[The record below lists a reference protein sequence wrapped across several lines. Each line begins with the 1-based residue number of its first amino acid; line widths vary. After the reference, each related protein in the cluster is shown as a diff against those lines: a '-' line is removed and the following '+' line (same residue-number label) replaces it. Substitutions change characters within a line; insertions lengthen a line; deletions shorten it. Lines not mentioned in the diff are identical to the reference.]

1 MIRPGMLWRVLYINF
16 VLVRNGLDEIVFA
29 THLFRPLR
37 FLYFLS
43 PWNWLGRTH
52 APRGVR
58 IRCALEQ
65 LGPIFVKFGQILSTR
80 RDLLPDDIAEE
91 LARLQDRVQPF
102 PGVQARALIEKAY
115 GQPLEN
121 IFTDFDATPLAS
133 ASIAQVHTARLH
145 DGKEV
150 VVKVVRPNILRV
162 IRRDLSLMYY
172 VAGLAERYWREGRRL
187 RPVEVIR
194 EFETTLLDELD
205 LLREAANAS
214 QLRRNF
220 ADSRLLYVPEVYWP
234 QCRREVM
241 VMERISGTPISNI
254 AELRAQ
260 NIDLKLLAERGVEI
274 FFTQVF
280 RHNFFHADMHPGNI
294 FVAPDARYLAVDF
307 GIMGTLSPVDQRY
320 LAENFLAFFRRDYRR
335 VAELHVES
343 EWVPA
348 STRID
353 EFESAIR
360 TVCEPIFERP
370 LRDISFGHLLLRLF
384 QTARRFNMEVQP
396 QLVLLQK
403 TLLNIEGLGRQLY
416 PDLDLWQTAKPF
428 LERWMSEQVGARA
441 FVRNLR
447 GSIPGWTE
455 KLPEIPQLLHQVLH
469 QAANGRLRVEWTS
482 EELGKLRRE
491 LRASNRRSIA
501 AILGAG
507 FAIAAAVV
515 YALSEQPIGALN
527 DIPLLTWL
535 LGAASL
541 AFIVSAFRGG
551 DRTTSS

>member
-1 MIRPGMLWRVLYINF
+1 MIRPAQLWRVMHINI
-16 VLVRNGLDEIVFA
+16 VLLRNGLDEIVFA

-37 FLYFLS
+37 FLYFLA
-43 PWNWLGRTH
+43 PWNWIRREH

-102 PGVQARALIEKAY
+102 PGAQARTMIEKAY
-115 GQPLEN
+115 GQPIMQ
-121 IFTDFDATPLAS
+121 IFAEFDETPLAS
-133 ASIAQVHTARLH
+133 ASIAQVHAARLP
-145 DGKEV
+145 DGSEV
-150 VVKVVRPNILRV
+150 VVKVVRPNIRRA
-162 IRRDLSLMYY
+162 IRNDVSLLYY
-172 VAGLAERYWREGRRL
+172 IAGLAERYWKEGRRL

-194 EFETTLLDELD
+194 EFETTILDELD

-220 ADSRLLYVPEVYWP
+220 TDSNVLYVPEVYWP

-241 VMERISGTPISNI
+241 VMERIHGAPISDI
-254 AELRAQ
+254 AKLRSQ
-260 NIDLKLLAERGVEI
+260 GIDLKMLAERGVEI

-294 FVAPDARYLAVDF
+294 FVAPNGRYLAVDF
-307 GIMGTLSPVDQRY
+307 GIMGTLSPSDQRY

-348 STRID
+348 NTRVD

-370 LRDISFGHLLLRLF
+370 LKDISFGHLLLRLF

-428 LERWMSEQVGARA
+428 LERWMSEQVGPRA
-441 FVRNLR
+441 FMRNLR
-447 GSIPGWTE
+447 TSLPVWTE
-455 KLPEIPQLLHQVLH
+455 TLPEIPQLLHKTLE
-469 QAANGRLRVEWTS
+469 QAVNGKLRIEWHS
-482 EELGKLRRE
+482 EELRQMRQE
-491 LRASNRRSIA
+491 LRAANRRTVA
-501 AILGAG
+501 AIIGAG
-507 FAIAAAVV
+507 SIVAAALV
-515 YALSEQPIGALN
+515 YGLDGYAPAMIGGA
-527 DIPLLTWL
+527 PLLTWIFGA
-535 LGAASL
+535 LGVAFVVAAL
-541 AFIVSAFRGG
+541 RGEH
-551 DRTTSS
+551 

>member
-1 MIRPGMLWRVLYINF
+1 MIRPTLLWRVMHINW

-37 FLYFLS
+37 FLYRLA
-43 PWNWLGRTH
+43 PWNWLRREH
-52 APRGVR
+52 PPRGVR
-58 IRCALEQ
+58 IRRALEQ

-102 PGVQARALIEKAY
+102 PGAQARALIEKAY
-115 GQPLEN
+115 GQPLTQV
-121 IFTDFDATPLAS
+121 FAAFDETPLAS
-133 ASIAQVHTARLH
+133 ASIAQVHTARLP
-145 DGKEV
+145 DGTDV
-150 VVKVVRPNILRV
+150 VVKVVRPNIRRV
-162 IRRDLSLMYY
+162 IRRDVALLYY

-220 ADSRLLYVPEVYWP
+220 AGSKVLYVPEVYWP
-234 QCRREVM
+234 HCRREVM
-241 VMERISGTPISNI
+241 VMERIHGTPISSI
-254 AELRAQ
+254 AALRGQ
-260 NIDLKLLAERGVEI
+260 GIDLKQLAERGVEI

-294 FVAPDARYLAVDF
+294 FVAPDGQYLAVDF

-348 STRID
+348 ETRVD
-353 EFESAIR
+353 EFEAAIR

-370 LRDISFGHLLLRLF
+370 LKDISFGHLLLRLF

-441 FVRNLR
+441 FVGNLRRNL
-447 GSIPGWTE
+447 PLWTE
-455 KLPEIPQLLHQVLH
+455 TLPELPQLLHQTLQ
-469 QAANGRLRVEWTS
+469 QAASGRLRVEWHS
-482 EELGKLRRE
+482 EELRQLRRE
-491 LRASNRRSIA
+491 LRAANRRSVSA
-501 AILGAG
+501 MVGTGLL
-507 FAIAAAVV
+507 IAAAVV
-515 YALSEQPIGALN
+515 YGLDGFAPLMFGGA
-527 DIPLLTWL
+527 PLLTWL
-535 LGAASL
+535 LGAAGIVLILL
-541 AFIVSAFRGG
+541 ALGR
-551 DRTTSS
+551 DD

>member
-1 MIRPGMLWRVLYINF
+1 MIRPAQLWRVMHINI
-16 VLVRNGLDEIVFA
+16 VLLRNGLDEIVFA

-37 FLYFLS
+37 FLYFLA
-43 PWNWLGRTH
+43 PWNWIRRVH

-102 PGVQARALIEKAY
+102 PGTQARAMIEKAY
-115 GQPLEN
+115 GLPITA
-121 IFTDFDATPLAS
+121 IFAAFDETPLAS
-133 ASIAQVHTARLH
+133 ASIAQVHAARLP
-145 DGKEV
+145 DGTEV
-150 VVKVVRPNILRV
+150 VVKVVRPNIRRA
-162 IRRDLSLMYY
+162 IRSDVSLLYY
-172 VAGLAERYWREGRRL
+172 IAGLAERYWKEGRRL
-187 RPVEVIR
+187 RPVEVIH
-194 EFETTLLDELD
+194 EFETTILDELD

-220 ADSRLLYVPEVYWP
+220 ADSNMLYVPEVYWP

-241 VMERISGTPISNI
+241 VMERISGTPISDI
-254 AELRAQ
+254 TTLRRQ
-260 NIDLKLLAERGVEI
+260 NIDLKMLAERGVEI

-294 FVAPDARYLAVDF
+294 FVGADGRYLAVDF
-307 GIMGTLSPVDQRY
+307 GIMGTLSPSDQRY

-348 STRID
+348 NTRVD

-428 LERWMSEQVGARA
+428 LERWMSEQVGPRA

-447 GSIPGWTE
+447 NSLPVWTE
-455 KLPEIPQLLHQVLH
+455 TLPELPQLLHKTLE
-469 QAANGRLRVEWTS
+469 QAVN
-482 EELGKLRRE
+482 GKLCIEWHSDDLRQLRRD
-491 LRASNRRSIA
+491 LRQATRRSIA
-501 AILGAG
+501 AILGTG
-507 FAIAAAVV
+507 SIIAATVV
-515 YALSEQPIGALN
+515 YGLDGYAPAMIGGA
-527 DIPLLTWL
+527 PLLTWIFGG
-535 LGAASL
+535 LGVIFVIAALSGE
-541 AFIVSAFRGG
+541 R
-551 DRTTSS
+551 